1 MIIEI
6 EESVEKTVNRVN
18 KGNWKIIVKERE
30 KKSKEK
36 RRVRKCTVIKD
47 RLSSGLPEVILIKCQ
62 ELSECTVIGGGSDP
76 IG

>member
-30 KKSKEK
+30 KREKKGKEMY
-36 RRVRKCTVIKD
+36 
-47 RLSSGLPEVILIKCQ
+47 
-62 ELSECTVIGGGSDP
+62 SDQGP
-76 IG
+76 FVQWSPRGHTHQMSRIV

>member
-30 KKSKEK
+30 KRAKRKE
-36 RRVRKCTVIKD
+36 
-47 RLSSGLPEVILIKCQ
+47 G
-62 ELSECTVIGGGSDP
+62 
-76 IG
+76 